1 MDLSSELFSQAL
13 KAFPGGVNSPVRS
26 FKGLHTTPRFVDK
39 AYGYKIIDVDNK
51 DYIDFCMSFGPMI
64 LGHQH
69 PTVKEAIIH
78 ALDDGWSYGACEK
91 HSLEL
96 AHFIKSKISFI
107 EQLRFVNSGTEAV
120 MTAVR
125 LARGYTQ
132 RSKILKFNGCY
143 HGHLDSL
150 LVQSGSG
157 LAGTLEASSKGVTQE
172 TIKNTPVA
180 ELDDIRSVEAIFQQ
194 YSNDIAAI
202 IMEPLPAN
210 YGLLP
215 QRLEFLKQIRELC
228 NKHQALLIFDEVISG
243 FRVSFGGMSETT
255 GITPDLVTYGK
266 IIGGGMPVGAIAGP
280 KKIMELL
287 APVGDVYQAGTLSAN
302 PVAMRA
308 GLATLKLVS
317 EPGFY
322 QNLNKVTQ
330 DIVST
335 FSHWCKSFESGRFNY
350 YHFEQYSSLFWP
362 IRKSPRDI
370 EPLRNIKKLPISLKE
385 DFYGFFKVLLNK
397 GIYLAPNAYEVG
409 FVSLAHMDSIQ
420 DLEDRLF
427 KKS

>member
-1 MDLSSELFSQAL
+1 MDLSHELFSQAL

-26 FKGLHTTPRFVDK
+26 FKGLHTTPRFIDK
-39 AYGYKIIDVDNK
+39 AFGYKIIDVDNK

-96 AHFIKSKISFI
+96 AQFIKSKIPQI

-125 LARGYTQ
+125 LARGYTNKN
-132 RSKILKFNGCY
+132 KIIKFNGCY

-157 LAGTLEASSKGVTQE
+157 LAGAAESSSKGVTSD

-180 ELDDIRSVEAIFQQ
+180 ELDDIKSVEDIF
-194 YSNDIAAI
+194 NLHNGDIAAV

-215 QRLEFLKQIRELC
+215 QRLEFLKQIKELC
-228 NKHQALLIFDEVISG
+228 VKHQALLIFDEVISG
-243 FRVSFGGMSETT
+243 FRVGFGGMSELT
-255 GITPDLVTYGK
+255 GITPDIITYGK
-266 IIGGGMPVGAIAGP
+266 IIGGGMPVGAVAGP

-287 APVGDVYQAGTLSAN
+287 APVGPVYQAGTLSAN

-308 GLATLKLVS
+308 GLATLKLIS

-322 QNLNKVTQ
+322 QNLEKVTQ
-330 DIVST
+330 DIVAT
-335 FSHWCKSFESGRFNY
+335 FTHWCKTFENGRFNY

-362 IRKSPRDI
+362 IRKSSKNAG
-370 EPLRNIKKLPISLKE
+370 PLRNIKNLPISLKE
-385 DFYGFFKVLLNK
+385 DFYSFFQVLLNK

-409 FVSLAHMDSIQ
+409 FVSLAHMDAIG
-420 DLEDRLF
+420 DLENRLY
-427 KKS
+427 KK